1 MRNLEVYEESLME
14 NYLNSNYNYVGVEEK
29 TGEMRI
35 CKDIKCSE
43 CLLCGMMLKIT
54 AFQQTLM
61 RLLIWQ
67 LMR

>member
-35 CKDIKCSE
+35 CPNTCKRLSY
-43 CLLCGMMLKIT
+43 
-54 AFQQTLM
+54 
-61 RLLIWQ
+61 RLLA
-67 LMR
+67 